1 MHQHPCGSIAA
12 VVLIA
17 ASLAPADALA
27 APGAASPG
35 HTSPGFGALVLKT
48 ADSGIDI
55 VRMPR
60 RGSGQSASGT
70 PGRQTPGVP
79 PPSETAKA
87 QGRLLKLSVTV
98 GSQPADSHKGWLGVR
113 MDPLEP
119 PLATSLGLDNASGA
133 LVLDTVAGSPLSQSG
148 IRFGDIIVALNNR
161 AIAGIGDLVRRVS
174 SITPGGAAT
183 LDVWRASAD
192 EADFLQTL
200 RRLGYGGDAHV
211 MFLLGK
217 VYATGSGVVRDETEA
232 LQWYRKGAAAGNANA
247 MTALG
252 AMALEGRGT
261 VKDAQEAVY
270 WLRAAADKNHVEGMY
285 RLARVLVAGKEVGK
299 DAPEA
304 LRLFTKAAE
313 AGYASAMVELGL
325 MYSRGDGTA
334 ADFAKAATWQK
345 RAADL
350 GHPAAMVNLG
360 VLHQQGKG
368 VAQDYAAAAALY
380 RKAVALGHP
389 AGMHN
394 LARLLD
400 SGQGVARKDPEE
412 AADLMMKALDRR
424 SEFSRQQMTQNSR
437 GWSKEF
443 RQALQRKLRDAGFYS
458 GPTDGEFKDT
468 TIAAIEAYF
477 TRAR

>member
-1 MHQHPCGSIAA
+1 MHSHPCGYIAA
-12 VVLIA
+12 LVVIVA
-17 ASLAPADALA
+17 GLAPADARA
-27 APGAASPG
+27 AQPAASPG
-35 HTSPGFGALVLKT
+35 RAPPSFGALVLKT

-55 VRMPR
+55 VRMPP
-60 RGSGQSASGT
+60 RGRGQSASTATSGQ
-70 PGRQTPGVP
+70 PPGVP

-87 QGRLLKLSVTV
+87 QGRLLKLPVKI
-98 GSQPADSHKGWLGVR
+98 GSQPTDSQKGWLGVR

-119 PLATSLGLDNASGA
+119 PLATSLGLDNANGA

-148 IRFGDIIVALNNR
+148 IRFGDIIVALNDK
-161 AIAGIGDLVRRVS
+161 AVVGVSDLIRRVS
-174 SITPGGAAT
+174 SIAPGGAAT

-200 RRLGYGGDAHV
+200 RRLGYGGNAHV

-232 LQWYRKGAAAGNANA
+232 LQWYRKGAAAGNPGA

-261 VKDAQEAVY
+261 SKDAQEAVY
-270 WLRAAADKNHVEGMY
+270 WLRAAADKNNVEAMY
-285 RLARVLVAGKEVGK
+285 RLARVLLEGKDVGK

-304 LRLFTKAAE
+304 ERLFARAAE
-313 AGYASAMVELGL
+313 AGYTPAMVELGL
-325 MYSRGDGTA
+325 MYSRGSGIPV
-334 ADFAKAATWQK
+334 DFAKAATWQK

-368 VAQDYAAAAALY
+368 VTLDFAAAVALY
-380 RKAVALGHP
+380 RKAATLGQP
-389 AGMHN
+389 IGMHN

-424 SEFSRQQMTQNSR
+424 NEFVRQQMTQNSR
-437 GWSKEF
+437 IWSKEF
-443 RQALQRKLRDAGFYS
+443 RQAVQRKLQSAGFYS

-468 TIAAIEAYF
+468 TVAAIEAYF
-477 TRAR
+477 VRPR